1 LRLAEE
7 GPEKYTVEVLMDR
20 IGTFMQFQETD
31 NSNDFDWDVP
41 IPQSDGEKSSSRQ
54 RKEKRGKGGADDGDV
69 ELNSELEIHEADED
83 EKPEKQASDSPG
95 IVVSPK
101 STPAKAFDLRRLV
114 PKSLPKWKPKG
125 ENVGD
130 AQKSNYFLLGAEA
143 NTPLV
148 EKNSIPYKLFEN
160 SKIVED
166 RFFDDGSIVVFSLPG
181 PSEAPKA
188 LPQGLCTF
196 ANMFNLEAGKAN
208 DLIWPI
214 ERAIKAARVV
224 ILLAPYNLEDF
235 DSASHAVR
243 ALWKNCSETVCERVT
258 FQVLRERL
266 VGPPSLPVV
275 SRCVQFHVMI
285 RDNSDCESA
294 CPVGQL
300 LQDYLRSEA
309 NPEYTV
315 CNTLP
320 GVFLTKVSNFED
332 DLLRRTESLNV
343 QGQALELLLS
353 ALNWSPV
360 DKLEDLLSVKFSK
373 VNFLQ
378 IALFAPTLSIFG
390 PGLDCQK
397 KVQIKELK
405 PDVSLESY
413 LCLDKVGY
421 PKRNP
426 NYCIWQ
432 TDVVCICANY
442 LDRYI
447 LLPSHIFKDGAE
459 NEGLV
464 VKQPLSKSLMKII
477 AVPGAEIIERT
488 LPIARD
494 LSINPYLEHYSTKP
508 PIDESD
514 IMIDEEEV
522 PAAQKRLREGVGANE
537 EDVAAEEEESVGQA
551 KDNQEQVAR
560 VADAELGGA
569 MEPQKKRLA
578 VGGGVVDGGVVDGG
592 AVGGVAGGG
601 DQAGVEAETR
611 LGKRNRG
618 PPPNYT

>member
-1 LRLAEE
+1 
-7 GPEKYTVEVLMDR
+7 M
-20 IGTFMQFQETD
+20 
-31 NSNDFDWDVP
+31 
-41 IPQSDGEKSSSRQ
+41 
-54 RKEKRGKGGADDGDV
+54 
-69 ELNSELEIHEADED
+69 
-83 EKPEKQASDSPG
+83 
-95 IVVSPK
+95 
-101 STPAKAFDLRRLV
+101 
-114 PKSLPKWKPKG
+114 
-125 ENVGD
+125 
-130 AQKSNYFLLGAEA
+130 
-143 NTPLV
+143 
-148 EKNSIPYKLFEN
+148 
-160 SKIVED
+160 
-166 RFFDDGSIVVFSLPG
+166 
-181 PSEAPKA
+181 
-188 LPQGLCTF
+188 
-196 ANMFNLEAGKAN
+196 
-208 DLIWPI
+208 
-214 ERAIKAARVV
+214 
-224 ILLAPYNLEDF
+224 
-235 DSASHAVR
+235 
-243 ALWKNCSETVCERVT
+243 CERVT

-266 VGPPSLPVV
+266 VGPPSSPVV

-285 RDNSDCESA
+285 RDNSDCDSK

-300 LQDYLRSEA
+300 LQDYLLFKA

-360 DKLEDLLSVKFSK
+360 GKLEALLLVRFSK

-397 KVQIKELK
+397 KVEIKILK

-426 NYCIWQ
+426 KYCIWQ

-442 LDRYI
+442 LDQYI
-447 LLPSHIFKDGAE
+447 LLPDYPFKDIFIKHGAAD
-459 NEGLV
+459 EGFL

-488 LPIARD
+488 SPIARD
-494 LSINPYLEHYSTKP
+494 LSINPYLEHFLTKP

-514 IMIDEEEV
+514 IMIDEGEV
-522 PAAQKRLREGVGANE
+522 PPAAQKRLREGAGVNE
-537 EDVAAEEEESVGQA
+537 EDVAAEEEEAVSQA
-551 KDNQEQVAR
+551 KNNQEQVAR

-569 MEPQKKRLA
+569 MEPQKKRQA
-578 VGGGVVDGGVVDGG
+578 VDGGVADGG
-592 AVGGVAGGG
+592 AVGGVGGGASQGKVAG
-601 DQAGVEAETR
+601 DQAGAGAETP
-611 LGKRNRG
+611 LGKRNKG
-618 PPPNYT
+618 TPPNYT